1 MSLLYFNDMLIAS
14 NIKGEIKKVK
24 AELNREFEM
33 KVLYLS
39 QEAYL
44 KKVFERFGTSNSKR
58 VMTPISKQ
66 FKLSISQSPKNIEEL
81 AYMESIPYANIVG
94 SIMYA
99 MVCTRPDIAH
109 VMSLVSRFMSNP
121 RKAHWH

>member
-1 MSLLYFNDMLIAS
+1 MLIAS